1 MGKQKVTSI
10 QISVNDAP
18 MTETFRDRSQ
28 HSRYRQQR
36 IPLCTPH
43 IIDETFAGG
52 EATRFP

>member
-1 MGKQKVTSI
+1 
-10 QISVNDAP
+10 

-43 IIDETFAGG
+43 IIDESFAGG